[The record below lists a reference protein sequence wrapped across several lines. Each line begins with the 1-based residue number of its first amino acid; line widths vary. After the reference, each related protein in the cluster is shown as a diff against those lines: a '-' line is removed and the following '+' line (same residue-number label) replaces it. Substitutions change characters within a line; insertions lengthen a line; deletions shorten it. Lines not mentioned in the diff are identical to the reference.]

1 MGAGD
6 SMLAASVFG
15 SSRPK
20 PIKKQQKTPMHML
33 RRIDRKRTN
42 GTEPMLQ
49 APPARAYPVPLH
61 FQTIWT
67 VLLNCAAT
75 STRIP
80 GGALDLRPSPSG
92 PAGHWQRGSSTR
104 KTSEEQ
110 DHHFRLCTREFQAW
124 RDNRS
129 ESGSH
134 GMCMSIREQLVDQ
147 IKVLPIKVPRPKPS
161 G

>member
-1 MGAGD
+1 MGAGN
-6 SMLAASVFG
+6 SMLAANVFG

-33 RRIDRKRTN
+33 RRVDERGRM
-42 GTEPMLQ
+42 GLSRCCP
-49 APPARAYPVPLH
+49 APAYPFPLH

-75 STRIP
+75 STRIHP
-80 GGALDLRPSPSG
+80 GALDLRPSPSG
-92 PAGHWQRGSSTR
+92 PAGHRQRGSSTR
-104 KTSEEQ
+104 ETSEEQ

-147 IKVLPIKVPRPKPS
+147 IKVLPIKVRLLKTS

>member
-1 MGAGD
+1 MGARRRRATP
-6 SMLAASVFG
+6 AANVFG
-15 SSRPK
+15 SSRRK
-20 PIKKQQKTPMHML
+20 PIKKTPMCYGDLMQRGRMGL
-33 RRIDRKRTN
+33 SRCC
-42 GTEPMLQ
+42 P
-49 APPARAYPVPLH
+49 APAYPFPLH

-92 PAGHWQRGSSTR
+92 PAGHWQHGSSTR
-104 KTSEEQ
+104 ETSEEQ

-147 IKVLPIKVPRPKPS
+147 IKVLPIKVRRLKTS